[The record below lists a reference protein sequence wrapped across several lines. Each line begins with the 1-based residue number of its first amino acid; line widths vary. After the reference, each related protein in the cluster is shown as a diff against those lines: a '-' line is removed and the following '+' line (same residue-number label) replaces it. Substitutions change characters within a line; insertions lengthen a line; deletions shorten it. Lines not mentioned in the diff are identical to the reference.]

1 MPIRRWLYRAGQ
13 FGRAVGVRPSRSDLA
28 LADRYLTPAERR
40 YFNATAPRDQYH
52 HVRTLRILMRR
63 RDPSVA
69 LARAALLHDIG
80 KGHIR
85 LHERV
90 LYVVLAAAAPR
101 LLERLSRR
109 EARGPLGALYRTRY
123 HAETGAAIM
132 RDLGASLRE
141 IELVARHHDPP
152 GDDDE
157 LRELIRADERA

>member
-13 FGRAVGVRPSRSDLA
+13 FGRAVGVRPSPSDIA
-28 LADRYLTPAERR
+28 LADRYLTTAERR
-40 YFNATAPRDQYH
+40 YFDAMSPRDQHH
-52 HVRTLRILMRR
+52 HVRTLRLLMRER
-63 RDPSVA
+63 EPSVA

-90 LYVVLAAAAPR
+90 LYVVLATAAPGPLDR
-101 LLERLSRR
+101 LTRG
-109 EARGPLGALYRTRY
+109 EARGPLRALYRTRH

-132 RDLGASLRE
+132 RDLGAAVRE
-141 IELVARHHDPP
+141 IELVARHHEPP

-157 LRELIRADERA
+157 LRALIRADEQA